1 MILVTSANGQVGRRI
16 IPELAKRGLD
26 VRAMD
31 INPGVEELKELGAK
45 ETFVGDASKAEVMR
59 EAMMGCDKVLYIPP
73 MFVYNE
79 LKMAKLAIDIAVE
92 QHVKKYVFMSVLHP
106 QMSTLLQHT
115 HKLHGEEYLIYKGL
129 SDNLDY
135 TILQPMHYHHTFRV
149 ADAWNTNCSFMF
161 YDLNARLSGV
171 DARDVA
177 EVAAKVLTE
186 PGHENATYELC
197 GPDFISA
204 AETVEIFNKVTGKD
218 VQLIQIDV
226 EELLKRNGLTDSYGK
241 EAFRAL
247 AYTYG
252 TYGFRGN
259 PNVLTW
265 LLGRA
270 PITFEEWLKDEL
282 EALHLS

>member
-1 MILVTSANGQVGRRI
+1 MVLVTSANGQVGRRI
-16 IPELAKRGLD
+16 IPELAKRGIE

-31 INPGVEELKELGAK
+31 INPGVEALKELGAK
-45 ETFVGDASKAEVMR
+45 ETFVGDASKADVMR
-59 EAMMGCDKVLYIPP
+59 EAMQGCDKVLYIPP
-73 MFVYNE
+73 MFVYDE

-92 QHVKKYVFMSVLHP
+92 QKVKKYVFMSVLHP

-129 SDNLDY
+129 SEGLDY

-149 ADAWNTNCSFMF
+149 ADAWNTNLSFMF
-161 YDLNARLSGV
+161 YDLNAGLSGV

-197 GPDFISA
+197 GPDFLSA
-204 AETVEIFNKVTGKD
+204 AESVDIFNKVTGRDCK
-218 VQLIQIDV
+218 LIQIDV
-226 EELLKRNGLTDSYGK
+226 EELIKRNGVTDSYGK

-252 TYGFRGN
+252 TYGFKGN

-270 PITFEEWLKDEL
+270 PITFEEWLKDEI